1 MSPIEEEDTTIADK
15 QNSPKSTTNQI
26 QDFFKQYWHTMLL
39 IPISVFTIGTI
50 GLYMTK
56 VANAAILPG
65 SSEIPTHVIYA
76 NATMV
81 DDKMY
86 GQKMLFNPEKFLSNY
101 LNKGLITKLK
111 ETAAT
116 TKDTPNVA
124 NYFYKVFD
132 SVVKFNSSVINSVF
146 SLLGNAPDSVV
157 MFIYGLGW
165 YIFVT
170 IFYFVSM
177 VACFVFHISHLLDD
191 TLNTDGTTN
200 KSSDIEMTNMANSI
214 DGGGSHRRHGSM
226 GRKILMYIIL
236 IILTFISLSGIGP
249 IFFMIYTLILPLTA
263 KYKIEN
269 KDNRETPEYNN
280 LLDFMC
286 STIIYKKIYFLGLT
300 LFSLIYSLIQVIGWI
315 GVLPGGCIIAAVF
328 AAGFMLDSVN
338 SQKIPTTE
346 SFVEIKHS
354 GGMSGGG
361 GKNKYSTKAS
371 KLTKHK
377 LCK

>member
-1 MSPIEEEDTTIADK
+1 MSPIEDEDTTIADK
-15 QNSPKSTTNQI
+15 QNSPKSTSNQI
-26 QDFFKQYWHTMLL
+26 QNFFKQYWHTMLL

-65 SSEIPTHVIYA
+65 SSEIPTHAIYA
-76 NATMV
+76 NTTMV
-81 DDKMY
+81 DGKMY
-86 GQKMLFNPEKFLSNY
+86 GQKMLFNPEKFLNGY

-111 ETAAT
+111 ETAST
-116 TKDTPNVA
+116 TKDAPNVA

-132 SVVKFNSSVINSVF
+132 SVVNFNSSVINSVF
-146 SLLGNAPDSVV
+146 TLLSNAPDSVV

-165 YIFVT
+165 YVFVT
-170 IFYFVSM
+170 VFYFISM
-177 VACFVFHISHLLDD
+177 VSCFVFHISHLLDD
-191 TLNTDGTTN
+191 TLNTVGTNQSTE
-200 KSSDIEMTNMANSI
+200 IEMTKMGGSI
-214 DGGGSHRRHGSM
+214 DGGGSHRRHGSI
-226 GRKILMYIIL
+226 GRKIIMYIML

-249 IFFMIYTLILPLTA
+249 IFFMIYTLILPLTV

-269 KDNRETPEYNN
+269 KDSRETPEYNN

-300 LFSLIYSLIQVIGWI
+300 LFSLIYSLIKIIGWI

-338 SQKIPTTE
+338 SQNIPTTE
-346 SFVEIKHS
+346 SFMEIKH
-354 GGMSGGG
+354 GGVSVGG
-361 GKNKYSTKAS
+361 GKGRYTKAG
-371 KLTKHK
+371 KHK
-377 LCK
+377 FNTKK